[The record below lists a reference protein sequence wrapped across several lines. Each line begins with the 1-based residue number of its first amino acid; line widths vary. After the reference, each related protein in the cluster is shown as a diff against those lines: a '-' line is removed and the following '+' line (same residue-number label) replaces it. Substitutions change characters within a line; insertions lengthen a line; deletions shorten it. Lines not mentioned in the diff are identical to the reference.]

1 MLLLEQTFD
10 DDVRLAVWQM
20 DETEEELWSSFHEQK
35 EQYEEEL
42 RSVSNKHRRLE
53 LLTVR
58 LLLLHLIHQE
68 PIIEHDKE
76 GRPFLKDCPLKIS
89 ISHTNRY
96 VAVIVSERHDVGIDI
111 EMKKEKIFRVKHK
124 ILSPLEVIDVNRTL
138 DSLLLH
144 WCAKETIFKLSDIS
158 LPEFSEDIIV
168 EPFKVND
175 EGTFQAY
182 ETKQN
187 GSFLLHYRVIEDCVL
202 VYAVR

>member
-1 MLLLEQTFD
+1 MLLLEQSLD
-10 DDVRLAVWQM
+10 EDARLAVWQM
-20 DETEEELWSSFHEQK
+20 EETEEELWSFFHEQR
-35 EQYEEEL
+35 ERYEEEL

-58 LLLLHLIHQE
+58 LLLSHLIHQE
-68 PIIEHDKE
+68 PVIVHDEE
-76 GRPFLKDCPLKIS
+76 GRPSIENSSLRIS

-96 VAVIVSERHDVGIDI
+96 VAVIISESHDVGIDI

-124 ILSPLEVIDVNRTL
+124 ILSPKEIIDENRTL

-144 WCAKETIFKLSDIS
+144 WCAKETIFKLSDVS

-168 EPFKVND
+168 NPFAVND

-182 ETKQN
+182 ETKQHH
-187 GSFLLHYRVIEDCVL
+187 SFLLHYRVMEDCVL